1 MNGAGPADNAQPL
14 TAPSAAGRTVFEA
27 LIYVILFFTLLLVA
41 VEKYY
46 STIKPVREQALVMEL
61 ANMRTAVVHF
71 AMLNGRLPESLNEL
85 VTKDAIIKKRAIEG
99 EQYRIIIVGKFVQ
112 SMTMD
117 EAGNPTDPFG
127 NAFGYD
133 REKGRVYSST
143 AGYERW

>member
-1 MNGAGPADNAQPL
+1 MRGGLPEDNAQPINS
-14 TAPSAAGRTVFEA
+14 PGVAGRTVFEA
-27 LIYVILFFTLLLVA
+27 LVYVILFFTLLLVA
-41 VEKYY
+41 VERYY
-46 STIKPVREQALVMEL
+46 STIKPVREQALVIEL
-61 ANMRTAVVHF
+61 ANMRTAVVYF

-85 VTKDAIIKKRAIEG
+85 ATKDAIIKKRAIEG
-99 EQYRIIIVGKFVQ
+99 AEFKIIIVGKFVR

-133 REKGRVYSST
+133 KEKGRVYSLT